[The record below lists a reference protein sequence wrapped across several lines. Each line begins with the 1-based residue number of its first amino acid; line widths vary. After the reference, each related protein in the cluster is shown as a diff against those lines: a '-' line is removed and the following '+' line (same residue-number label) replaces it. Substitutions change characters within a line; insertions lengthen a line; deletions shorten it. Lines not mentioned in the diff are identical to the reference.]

1 MKGKLAMALTGASG
15 VVYGLR
21 MAEWLVQNGRS
32 FYFMASSNARIVLR
46 EEIGLDLKEG
56 REETLLRKRFRDR
69 KGLLNFLDEDD
80 LLAPPASG
88 SSQCPAFV
96 VVPCS
101 MGTLGRIA
109 AGISSNLIE
118 RTADVML
125 KEGRKLILVPRETP
139 LNAIHLENMLR
150 LSRAGAH
157 IIPAMPGFYYYPKKV
172 DDLVDFVIGKVLD
185 ILGIDHNLFRRWEGK
200 GKR

>member
-1 MKGKLAMALTGASG
+1 MRGKIAMAVTGASG

-21 MAEWLVQNGRS
+21 MAEWLVQNSRS
-32 FYFMASSNARIVLR
+32 FYFMVSPKGRIVLK
-46 EEIGLDLKEG
+46 EEVGLDLKEG
-56 REETLLRKRFRDR
+56 REEALLRKRFRDK
-69 KGLLNFLDEDD
+69 KGFLTFLDEDD

-150 LSRAGAH
+150 LSHAGAH
-157 IIPAMPGFYYYPKKV
+157 IIPAMPGFYHHPMKL
-172 DDLVDFVIGKVLD
+172 DDLVDFVVGKILD
-185 ILGIDHNLFRRWEGK
+185 ILGINHDLFERWEGK
-200 GKR
+200 KKR